1 MGQRAEGERG
11 RRRWDREQ
19 REREVGGGEVGQR
32 AEGERGGGG
41 GTESRGRERYE
52 EVGQRAE
59 GERGR
64 RRWDREQ
71 REREVGGGG
80 TENRGRE
87 R

>member
-1 MGQRAEGERG
+1 ME
-11 RRRWDREQ
+11 
-19 REREVGGGEVGQR
+19 
-32 AEGERGGGG
+32 
-41 GTESRGRERYE
+41 
-52 EVGQRAE
+52 QRAE

-80 TENRGRE
+80 TESRGRE